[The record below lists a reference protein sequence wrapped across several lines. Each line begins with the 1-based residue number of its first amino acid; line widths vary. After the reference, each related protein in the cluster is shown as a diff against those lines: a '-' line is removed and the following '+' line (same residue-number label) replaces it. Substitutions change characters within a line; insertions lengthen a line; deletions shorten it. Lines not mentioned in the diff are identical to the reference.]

1 MFRSVRALPHIEI
14 ERESDPARV
23 SLFTVNSSEHCCSGE
38 RCSCRV
44 RDLGHP
50 AMSAQCPVCP
60 KAPLDRDRHDGLDAK
75 QKFQRAGGGL
85 QLLGV
90 TIAVRAR
97 EHRSRR
103 RVISSRCWPAPPAIS
118 PLLVLFAVFFWSFLW
133 EIPGAFIWRTGHYC
147 DANNVRPVRR
157 QLLARGATLRFG
169 KPEIGPVAPF
179 YFT

>member
-1 MFRSVRALPHIEI
+1 
-14 ERESDPARV
+14 ARR
-23 SLFTVNSSEHCCSGE
+23 FAAGGGGAEATPPG
-38 RCSCRV
+38 R
-44 RDLGHP
+44 
-50 AMSAQCPVCP
+50 
-60 KAPLDRDRHDGLDAK
+60 PLDRDRHDGLDAK
-75 QKFQRAGGGL
+75 QKFQRARGGL

-133 EIPGAFIWRTGHYC
+133 EIPGAFSWRTGHYC

-169 KPEIGPVAPF
+169 KPEIGPVAPGRSSGALI
-179 YFT
+179 TGDGAEMITSPAHSPVQSMCR

>member
-1 MFRSVRALPHIEI
+1 
-14 ERESDPARV
+14 
-23 SLFTVNSSEHCCSGE
+23 
-38 RCSCRV
+38 
-44 RDLGHP
+44 
-50 AMSAQCPVCP
+50 
-60 KAPLDRDRHDGLDAK
+60 
-75 QKFQRAGGGL
+75 
-85 QLLGV
+85 LLGV

-133 EIPGAFIWRTGHYC
+133 EIPGAFSWRTGHYC